1 MSITFDIQCYSLSMF
16 VNYEKYKHLE
26 NSDKILIPQSIMM
39 KINSQTRELPSQ
51 LIFSIKK
58 MIFDEN
64 NMFYANDCKCQLF
77 EFVEGIDN
85 IYIPSRIMQSLW
97 LKENDLISLEYITYP
112 LPMGTKIILK
122 PHTSDFLEIMDT
134 KDFLENGLNKNYS
147 ILNQNDTISI
157 PYQEK
162 IMYFDVLKT
171 EPNSTILISDTDLEV
186 DFEAPFDYREEKVKK
201 QEDTNVDDIEEIR
214 ETINNMFEHEDLEIP
229 ERVQIKNFVSNR
241 KQTTLEKNMD
251 FVPFSGKG
259 NKLGSK

>member
-1 MSITFDIQCYSLSMF
+1 MSFTFDIQCYSLSMF
-16 VNYEKYKHLE
+16 INYDKYKHLE

-39 KINSQTRELPSQ
+39 KINSRTTELPKQ

-58 MIFDEN
+58 MVFDEG

-77 EFVEGIDN
+77 EFIEGIDN

-97 LKENDLISLEYITYP
+97 LQENDLVSLEYISYP
-112 LPMGTKIILK
+112 IPMGKKIILK

-157 PYQEK
+157 PYQDK

-186 DFEAPFDYREEKVKK
+186 DFEAPFDYKEKKVEEAEESK
-201 QEDTNVDDIEEIR
+201 DDDVEEIR
-214 ETINNMFEHEDLEIP
+214 EKINNMFDREEHEMS
-229 ERVQIKNFVSNR
+229 ERVQINNFISNSQQSIL
-241 KQTTLEKNMD
+241 KKSME

-259 NKLGSK
+259 NRLGSE

>member
-1 MSITFDIQCYSLSMF
+1 MSFTFDIRCYSLSMF
-16 VNYEKYKHLE
+16 VNYDKYKHLE

-39 KINSQTRELPSQ
+39 KINSQSTELPKQ

-58 MIFDEN
+58 MIFDESS
-64 NMFYANDCKCQLF
+64 MFYDNECKCQLF
-77 EFVEGIDN
+77 EFIEGIDN

-97 LKENDLISLEYITYP
+97 LQENDLVSLEYISFP

-162 IMYFDVLKT
+162 IMYFDVVKT

-186 DFEAPFDYREEKVKK
+186 DFEAPFDYQEKKVKK
-201 QEDTNVDDIEEIR
+201 QEEPDDDIEEIR
-214 ETINNMFEHEDLEIP
+214 EKINNMFENEDKEIP
-229 ERVQIKNFVSNR
+229 ERVQINNFVSNSN
-241 KQTTLEKNMD
+241 QTTLKKSME
-251 FVPFSGKG
+251 FVPFSGTG
-259 NKLGSK
+259 NKLGSN

>member
-97 LKENDLISLEYITYP
+97 LKENDLISLEYISYP

-162 IMYFDVLKT
+162 IIYFDVLKT
-171 EPNSTILISDTDLEV
+171 EPKSTILISDTDLEV
-186 DFEAPFDYREEKVKK
+186 DFEAPFDYKEKEVNKTEELI
-201 QEDTNVDDIEEIR
+201 ENDIEGIKEK
-214 ETINNMFEHEDLEIP
+214 INNIFEKEEPEIT
-229 ERVQIKNFVSNR
+229 ERVPINNFISNSR
-241 KQTTLEKNMD
+241 QTTLKKSME
-251 FVPFSGKG
+251 FVPFSGNG
-259 NKLGSK
+259 NRLGSE